1 MEFAR
6 PIDHVNETRPSFFDL
21 LAKSNFD
28 NLLTQLLKPQIP
40 ESRANFIFYGV
51 KAAVD
56 LGMLASFGGTASEVV
71 YGLERT
77 NKRKWLLYFVTLL
90 ENHLIPLLSDTSN
103 VSNSFTLL
111 TGPPFKKFTRLLD
124 ILVKLAYITADCKSF
139 SLLHFL
145 TGTFYKHSTTD
156 IYERTDFWGR
166 LVKSILIGGQ
176 LGIFLIQSGVFD
188 KLKNRG
194 NQIFVPSTAPDISKL
209 IPKPHP
215 EGYPPPQRAGIC
227 PLCLETW
234 ANPVVITSGYV
245 YCRKCIKNI
254 KGNTCPITRT
264 PINHLIPL
272 FL

>member
-6 PIDHVNETRPSFFDL
+6 PIDSVNEAQPSFFDL
-21 LAKSNFD
+21 IAKSNFD
-28 NLLTQLLKPQIP
+28 NLLTQLIKPQIP
-40 ESRANFIFYGV
+40 STRANFIFYGV

-56 LGMLASFGGTASEVV
+56 LGMLASFGGIASEVV

-77 NKRKWLLYFVTLL
+77 SKRNWLLYLVTLL
-90 ENHLIPLLSDTSN
+90 ENHLIPLFFETVNLPLSL
-103 VSNSFTLL
+103 VPEPL
-111 TGPPFKKFTRLLD
+111 KKLAKFLD
-124 ILVKLAYITADCKSF
+124 ILVKLAYITTDCKSF

-145 TGTFYKHSTTD
+145 TGIIYKHSTTD
-156 IYERTDFWGR
+156 IYERTDFLGR

-194 NQIFVPSTAPDISKL
+194 NQIIVPSTAPDISKL

-215 EGYPPPQRAGIC
+215 QGYPVPQRAGIC

-234 ANPVVITSGYV
+234 KDPVVISSGYV
-245 YCRKCIKNI
+245 YCQKCIKNN
-254 KGNTCPITRT
+254 KTTTSCPVTRT
-264 PINHLIPL
+264 PINHFIPL

>member
-1 MEFAR
+1 MEFVR
-6 PIDHVNETRPSFFDL
+6 PIDSVNEPQPSFFDL

-28 NLLTQLLKPQIP
+28 NLLTQMIKPQIP
-40 ESRANFIFYGV
+40 GSKANFIFYGV

-56 LGMLASFGGTASEVV
+56 LGMLASFGGIASEVV

-77 NKRKWLLYFVTLL
+77 SKWKLKWSLYLVTLL
-90 ENHLIPLLSDTSN
+90 ENHLIPLLFET
-103 VSNSFTLL
+103 VKV
-111 TGPPFKKFTRLLD
+111 PPLPEPLKKLTRLLD
-124 ILVKLAYITADCKSF
+124 ILVKLAYITTDCKSF

-145 TGTFYKHSTTD
+145 TGIIYKHSTTD

-188 KLKNRG
+188 KFKNRG
-194 NQIFVPSTAPDISKL
+194 NQVIVPSTAPDISKL

-215 EGYPPPQRAGIC
+215 KGYPVPQRAGIC

-234 ANPVVITSGYV
+234 KDPVVISSGYV
-245 YCRKCIKNI
+245 YCQKCIKNN
-254 KGNTCPITRT
+254 KATCCPVTRT
-264 PINHLIPL
+264 PIHHLILL